1 MTLQAPH
8 SLAPQPKCGPVM
20 RNGPRRVASSDESGS
35 ASTSVSTPLRRNRML
50 GIEKQNLDCR
60 LTLLRLVGE
69 TLDDF
74 SPFHDIAP
82 QIFVELLPRHRHRR
96 PTLFLPELYNVPPL
110 DYLAH
115 RGLQFVNHGLPRPRS
130 RHPSKPHR

>member
-35 ASTSVSTPLRRNRML
+35 ASTSVSTTLRRNRML

-60 LTLLRLVGE
+60 LTLLRLVGGE
-69 TLDDF
+69 LDVF
-74 SPFHDIAP
+74 RPFHDITP
-82 QIFVELLPRHRHRR
+82 NIFVAFLLRHRHLRR
-96 PTLFLPELYNVPPL
+96 ALFLPEFDDVLPFGH
-110 DYLAH
+110 LAP
-115 RGLQFVNHGLPRPRS
+115 GGIV
-130 RHPSKPHR
+130 

>member
-74 SPFHDIAP
+74 SPFHDISA
-82 QIFVELLPRHRHRR
+82 QIFCEFLRRHRHPR
-96 PTLFLPELYNVPPL
+96 PAPFLPKFDQIRPL
-110 DYLAH
+110 TDL
-115 RGLQFVNHGLPRPRS
+115 LHGC
-130 RHPSKPHR
+130 